1 MTNWVVL
8 RAAGIGAYLMLFLA
22 VAWGLVATTT
32 PFGRRVS
39 KPSATLVHQFLS
51 TCGLTLVGLH
61 VALLL
66 IDRFLPFSPSDVL
79 VPMHAAYRPVAVAFG
94 IAAMYGLVFVI
105 VLSWLRRRVG
115 TRWWRRSHLLA
126 VPTFTLTLVH
136 GVFAGTDTVRP
147 WMWPMYLAT
156 GTIVLFLV
164 LVRGL
169 SAGYRPERTPR
180 PAHAVPATHA
190 GRPAR
195 PERALH
201 PESATSS

>member
-79 VPMHAAYRPVAVAFG
+79 VPMRAAYRPVAVAFG

-169 SAGYRPERTPR
+169 SAGYRPVRAPR
-180 PAHAVPATHA
+180 PAHAAPATPA

-195 PERALH
+195 PERTLH

>member
-1 MTNWVVL
+1 MTNWIVL

-22 VAWGLVATTT
+22 VSWGLVATTT

-66 IDRFLPFSPSDVL
+66 VDRFLPFTPSDVL
-79 VPMHAAYRPVAVAFG
+79 VPMHAAYRPLPVAFG
-94 IAAMYGLVFVI
+94 VVAMYALVLVI
-105 VLSWLRRRVG
+105 ALSWLRKPIG

-136 GVFAGTDTVRP
+136 GAFAGTDATRP

-169 SAGYRPERTPR
+169 SAGYRPERAPRPDRSARTPR
-180 PAHAVPATHA
+180 AAAPVEPASP
-190 GRPAR
+190 
-195 PERALH
+195 PE
-201 PESATSS
+201 PATSS

>member
-1 MTNWVVL
+1 MTNWIVL

-32 PFGRRVS
+32 PFGKRVS

-61 VALLL
+61 IALLL

-79 VPMHAAYRPVAVAFG
+79 VPMRTTYRPVAVGFG
-94 IAAMYGLVFVI
+94 IVAMYALVVVI
-105 VLSWLRRRVG
+105 VLSWLRKQIG

-147 WMWPMYLAT
+147 WMWPMYLLT
-156 GTIVLFLV
+156 GVIVLFLV

-169 SAGYRPERTPR
+169 SAGF
-180 PAHAVPATHA
+180 
-190 GRPAR
+190 R
-195 PERALH
+195 PERAAR
-201 PESATSS
+201 PEHTAAAEPAMS

>member
-79 VPMHAAYRPVAVAFG
+79 VPMRTAYRPVAVAFG

-180 PAHAVPATHA
+180 PADAAPATHA

-195 PERALH
+195 PEQALH